1 MASQALV
8 NKVYSED
15 PERPTDIEDVDYMP
29 QVELPR
35 TGPVPSQGGSAVLLA
50 FGGWASA

>member
-15 PERPTDIEDVDYMP
+15 PERPTDNDCVVRMQ

-35 TGPVPSQGGSAVLLA
+35 SKRVPGQGGTSLLLA
-50 FGGWASA
+50 FGGWALA